1 MKSIN
6 FEFLR
11 PKWPELAG
19 LGGFAESYAHS
30 DSIGSIAKL
39 RVFCEQIVFW
49 LHHDLRL
56 PQPPRPN
63 LIDLLDNQS
72 FRDVVPEVVL
82 SKLHALR
89 IEGNK
94 ALHGNR
100 GDTTSALRLLQD
112 AYNVGRWLH
121 LTYAKGNI
129 EDCPKFTEP
138 PAGG

>member
-1 MKSIN
+1 MFVEPFQLMKSIN

-19 LGGFAESYAHS
+19 LGGFAEAYAHS
-30 DSIGSIAKL
+30 DPLGSIGKL
-39 RVFCEQIVFW
+39 RSFCEQVVGC

-63 LIDLLDNQS
+63 LIDLLDNQP

-94 ALHGNR
+94 
-100 GDTTSALRLLQD
+100 
-112 AYNVGRWLH
+112 
-121 LTYAKGNI
+121 
-129 EDCPKFTEP
+129 
-138 PAGG
+138 